1 MMFRLPRPERVG
13 LRRLPV
19 ALVAV
24 SALALM
30 LGSVNA
36 PALGATTTNTGS
48 ELRPFEPDAGK
59 GPDITA
65 PKSNAPS
72 HVPAVNVPR
81 VNGLPVAAAPT
92 SKLIEGLTL
101 KDQRDSNGGNSFSL
115 EPPDQALCVGP
126 TEVIEGVN
134 NVFATY
140 TRAGTRTSGP
150 KSYSPFWSG
159 LAEINRTATPPTYG
173 PFFSDPKCYYDPEL
187 ARFFMTE
194 LELGTDPATGD
205 FTGDSFV
212 VVAVSKTG
220 TPTTASGDWYQYE
233 LNVRNDGTQG
243 TPSHAGCPCLGDQPL
258 IGADRYGFFVST
270 NEFPIDGGGFNGA
283 QIYAFD
289 KVALTTGTMKVQR
302 IESPSTPLA
311 EGTAYSVQPATS
323 PSAADWSSS
332 ASGTE
337 YALSA
342 LEFTGG
348 YDNRIATWAF
358 TNTAS
363 LHTASPQVKV
373 SKVVIGSEVYGM
385 PPKAA
390 QKAGSLPL
398 GSTLKAKENLLDT
411 NDDRMQQTV
420 FAGGKLWS
428 GLNTAVKTDN
438 GPTRTG
444 IAYFVVS
451 PTVQANQ
458 AAATMSYQSYVAV
471 NRDYVYFP
479 SIGVAP
485 GGTKAAMVFT
495 LSGSDYYPSTAF
507 VRLDGSGRVAG
518 AVQVSALGKRA
529 ADGFT
534 GYPAY
539 GGNGVERWG
548 DYSAAVGD
556 ASGTIWMAAEYIPGT
571 FGYPPYLANW
581 GTAVSTTR

>member
-1 MMFRLPRPERVG
+1 MNFTLPRTKHTG
-13 LRRLPV
+13 RRRRPV
-19 ALVAV
+19 AIVVV

-30 LGSVNA
+30 LGFANA
-36 PALGATTTNTGS
+36 PALGATAASST
-48 ELRPFEPDAGK
+48 EFRPFEPADGE

-81 VNGLPVAAAPT
+81 VNGLPVAADPA
-92 SKLIEGLTL
+92 SKVIEGLTL

-126 TEVIEGVN
+126 TMVIEGVN

-140 TRAGTRTSGP
+140 SRAGTKKSGP
-150 KSYSPFWSG
+150 QSYSPFWSK
-159 LAEINRTATPPTYG
+159 LPEIDRTKTPPVYG

-187 ARFFMTE
+187 GRFFMTE
-194 LELGTDPATGD
+194 LHLGTNPTTGD

-212 VVAVSKTG
+212 NIAVSKTG
-220 TPTTASGDWYQYE
+220 TPSVSRGDWYMYE

-243 TPSHAGCPCLGDQPL
+243 TPSHPGCPCLGDQPL

-270 NEFPIDGGGFNGA
+270 NEFPIDGSGFNGA

-289 KVALTTGTMKVQR
+289 KAALTTGVMKVQR

-323 PSAADWSSS
+323 PAAADWSTS
-332 ASGTE
+332 ANGTE

-348 YDNRIATWAF
+348 YDNRVAAWAF

-363 LHTASPQVKV
+363 LRTPSPQVKV
-373 SKVVIGSEVYGM
+373 SKVIVRSEVYGM

-390 QKAGSLPL
+390 QKPGALPL
-398 GSTLKAKENLLDT
+398 GSTLKAKENLLET

-420 FAGGKLWS
+420 YAGGKLWS

-438 GPTRTG
+438 GPTRSG

-451 PTVQANQ
+451 PTVQAD
-458 AAATMSYQSYVAV
+458 AVAATMSYQSYVAV
-471 NRDYVYFP
+471 NRDYLFFP

-485 GGTKAAMVFT
+485 GGTKAAMVFS
-495 LSGSDYYPSTAF
+495 LSGRDYYPSTAF
-507 VRLDGSGRVAG
+507 VRLDGTGRVAG
-518 AVQVSALGKRA
+518 PVHLSAAGKRA

-556 ASGTIWMAAEYIPGT
+556 ATGTIWMAAEYIPGT

-581 GTAVSTTR
+581 GTAVSTTG

>member
-1 MMFRLPRPERVG
+1 MKSRLPQPKHIG
-13 LRRLPV
+13 FRRMPI

-24 SALALM
+24 SAVALM

-36 PALGATTTNTGS
+36 PALGATAASST
-48 ELRPFEPDAGK
+48 EVRPFEPADGE

-81 VNGLPVAAAPT
+81 VNGLPIAADPT
-92 SKLIEGLTL
+92 SKLIEGLSL

-115 EPPDQALCVGP
+115 EPPDQALCVGA

-140 TRAGTRTSGP
+140 SRAGTRTSGP
-150 KSYSPFWSG
+150 QSYSPFWSG
-159 LAEINRTATPPTYG
+159 LSEIDRTKTPPVYG

-187 ARFFMTE
+187 GRFFMTE
-194 LELGTDPATGD
+194 LQLGTNPTTGA

-212 VVAVSKTG
+212 DVAVSKSG
-220 TPTTASGDWYQYE
+220 TPSVSSSDWYMYK

-258 IGADRYGFFVST
+258 IGADRFGFFVST
-270 NEFPIDGGGFNGA
+270 NEFPIAGTGFNGA

-289 KVALTTGTMKVQR
+289 KAALATGTMKVQR
-302 IESPSTPLA
+302 IESPNTPLA

-323 PSAADWSSS
+323 PSAADWSNS
-332 ASGTE
+332 ANGTE

-363 LHTASPQVKV
+363 LRTASPQVKV

-385 PPKAA
+385 PPKAR

-420 FAGGKLWS
+420 YAGGKLWS
-428 GLNTAVKTDN
+428 GLNTAVKTNN

-444 IAYFVVS
+444 IAYIVVS
-451 PTVQANQ
+451 PAVQAD
-458 AAATMSYQSYVAV
+458 AVAATMSYQSYVAV
-471 NRDYVYFP
+471 NRDYLFYP

-485 GGTKAAMVFT
+485 GGTKAAVVFS
-495 LSGSDYYPSTAF
+495 LSGDDYYPSTAF
-507 VRLDGSGRVAG
+507 VRLAGTGRVAS
-518 AVQVSALGKRA
+518 AVRLSAAGKRA

-548 DYSAAVGD
+548 DYSVAVGD
-556 ASGTIWMAAEYIPGT
+556 EGGTIWMAAEYIPGT